1 MATLEKIRS
10 KSVFL
15 IVVIGVALLAFIVGD
30 ALTNSRNIFGDQ
42 TTVAKVGSTKI
53 DYTEYQRKRE
63 ELNNQYEE
71 ARRRNPQQFA
81 NFDTQQL
88 GEMALEQLIQQT
100 VIDNAAKKAGV
111 KSSANLLRYYMLE
124 SMGNPKVQELM
135 QGLQQSGLA
144 AQTPAQA
151 YDIIFNPK
159 RNGLTEAQVEPMQR
173 AWLAAEK
180 ETDKQIVEQ
189 TYQRLLA
196 GTVKANELDM
206 KALYNDYVN
215 TKSVDYAF
223 LPFGKLNEKEYPVTD
238 AELKAKYDEIKGRFA
253 VDEETKE
260 IGFISVTV
268 TPSDKDIA
276 AAKALADQTVAYMN
290 KNAGPLS
297 KELKKEGVS
306 MSRHTVL
313 AADIPGNV
321 RSSVTAGG
329 DSARLAYNNSLGFGV
344 VRVLSTKQEVDSVQV
359 TLVQAATED
368 CGRRVLSA
376 LNAGLPADSI
386 GTKFSPDSVM
396 AQPDQWIALYD
407 ADGATNAI
415 PAEQLDTLR
424 QAAGKYVSIV
434 SGPQGMVIA
443 KLVKQNAPK
452 TVYEY
457 DEASYVLG
465 PSNTTLNDERGK
477 LEKFLAQNNDAKK
490 FMANASKAGFNVQNF
505 TVTSSLPAVPRFAGM
520 NSYYPDSR
528 QVMRWVMI
536 DGETDAVSH
545 IYESKNPT
553 APLLYAAAVT
563 SEYDDYAPLSNKDV
577 KDYVTDLVRAE
588 KAGKKL
594 VDKFSKNTQSLQ
606 SAAQAMGVQVQSN
619 TQFRFGRNMGVGDP
633 EVTGKIYGTPAN
645 KKVVITSGQD
655 GVYVY
660 QVMGQNT
667 EKFPFN
673 EQQYQQQYYQL
684 VNPNMFE
691 LIKGDRKVK
700 NNIYKFEA
708 GD

>member
-124 SMGNPKVQELM
+124 NMGNPKVQELM
-135 QGLQQSGLA
+135 QSLQQSGLA

-180 ETDKQIVEQ
+180 ETDQQIAEQ
-189 TYQRLLA
+189 IYQRLLA
-196 GTVKANELDM
+196 GTVKANDLDM

-223 LPFGKLNEKEYPVTD
+223 LPFGNLNEKEYPVTD

-313 AADIPGNV
+313 AANIPGNV

-329 DSARLAYNNSLGFGV
+329 DSARLAYNNSQGFGV

-465 PSNTTLNDERGK
+465 PSNATLNDERGK
-477 LEKFLAQNNDAKK
+477 LEKFLAQNTDAKK

-505 TVTSSLPAVPRFAGM
+505 TVTASQPAVPRFAGM

-577 KDYVTDLVRAE
+577 KDYVTGLVRSE

-619 TQFRFGRNMGVGDP
+619 AQFRFGRNMGVGDP

-645 KKVVITSGQD
+645 KKVVITAGQD

>member
-42 TTVAKVGSTKI
+42 TTVAKVGSIKI

-124 SMGNPKVQELM
+124 NMGNPKVQELM
-135 QGLQQSGLA
+135 QSLQQSGLA

-180 ETDKQIVEQ
+180 ETDQQIAEQ
-189 TYQRLLA
+189 IYQRLLA
-196 GTVKANELDM
+196 GTVKANDLDM

-223 LPFGKLNEKEYPVTD
+223 LPFGNLNEKEYPVTD

-329 DSARLAYNNSLGFGV
+329 DSARLAYNNSQGFGV

-465 PSNTTLNDERGK
+465 PSNATLNDERGK
-477 LEKFLAQNNDAKK
+477 LEKFLAQNTDAKK

-505 TVTSSLPAVPRFAGM
+505 TVTASLPAVPRFAGM

-577 KDYVTDLVRAE
+577 KDYVTGLVRSE

-619 TQFRFGRNMGVGDP
+619 AQFRFGRNMGIADP
-633 EVTGKIYGTPAN
+633 EVMGKIYGTPAN
-645 KKVVITSGQD
+645 KKVVITAGQD

>member
-15 IVVIGVALLAFIVGD
+15 IVVIGLALLAFIVGD

-180 ETDKQIVEQ
+180 ETDQQIAEQ
-189 TYQRLLA
+189 IYQRLLA
-196 GTVKANELDM
+196 GTVKANDLDM

-223 LPFGKLNEKEYPVTD
+223 LPFGNLNEKEYPVTD

-329 DSARLAYNNSLGFGV
+329 DSARLAYNNSQGFGV

-424 QAAGKYVSIV
+424 QAAGRYVSIV

-505 TVTSSLPAVPRFAGM
+505 TVTASLPAVPRFAGM

-536 DGETDAVSH
+536 DGETGAVSH

-645 KKVVITSGQD
+645 KKVVITAGQD

>member
-180 ETDKQIVEQ
+180 ETDQQIAEQ
-189 TYQRLLA
+189 IYQRLLA
-196 GTVKANELDM
+196 GTVKANDLDM

-223 LPFGKLNEKEYPVTD
+223 LPFGNLNEKEYPVTD

-577 KDYVTDLVRAE
+577 KDYVTDQVRAE

>member
-124 SMGNPKVQELM
+124 NMGNPKVQELM
-135 QGLQQSGLA
+135 QSLQQSGLA

-180 ETDKQIVEQ
+180 ETDQQIAEQ
-189 TYQRLLA
+189 IYQRLLA
-196 GTVKANELDM
+196 GTVKANDLDM

-223 LPFGKLNEKEYPVTD
+223 LPFGNLNEKEYPVTD

-329 DSARLAYNNSLGFGV
+329 DSARLAYNNSQGFGV

-465 PSNTTLNDERGK
+465 PSNATLNDERGK
-477 LEKFLAQNNDAKK
+477 LEKFLAQNTDAKK

-505 TVTSSLPAVPRFAGM
+505 TVTASLPAVPRFAGM

-577 KDYVTDLVRAE
+577 KDYVTGLVRSE

-619 TQFRFGRNMGVGDP
+619 AQFRFGRNMGVGDP
-633 EVTGKIYGTPAN
+633 KVTGKIYGTPAN
-645 KKVVITSGQD
+645 KKVVITAGQD

>member
-196 GTVKANELDM
+196 GTVKANDLDM

-223 LPFGKLNEKEYPVTD
+223 LPFGNLNEKEYPVTD

-577 KDYVTDLVRAE
+577 KDYVTDQVRAE

>member
-124 SMGNPKVQELM
+124 NMGNPKVQELM
-135 QGLQQSGLA
+135 QSLQQSGLA

-180 ETDKQIVEQ
+180 ETDQQIAEQ
-189 TYQRLLA
+189 IYQRLLA
-196 GTVKANELDM
+196 GTVKANDLDM

-223 LPFGKLNEKEYPVTD
+223 LPFGNLNEKEYPVTD

-253 VDEETKE
+253 VDEKTKE

-329 DSARLAYNNSLGFGV
+329 DSARLAYNNSQGFGV

-465 PSNTTLNDERGK
+465 PSNATLNDERGK
-477 LEKFLAQNNDAKK
+477 LEKFLAQNTDAKK

-577 KDYVTDLVRAE
+577 KDYVTGLVRSE

-619 TQFRFGRNMGVGDP
+619 AQFRFGRNMGVGDP

-645 KKVVITSGQD
+645 KKVVITAGQD

>member
-180 ETDKQIVEQ
+180 ETDQQIVEQ
-189 TYQRLLA
+189 IYQRLLA
-196 GTVKANELDM
+196 GTVKANDLDM

-223 LPFGKLNEKEYPVTD
+223 LPFGNLNEKEYPVTD

-606 SAAQAMGVQVQSN
+606 SAAQAMGVQLQSN
-619 TQFRFGRNMGVGDP
+619 AQFRFGRNMGVGDP

>member
-42 TTVAKVGSTKI
+42 TTVAKVGSIKI

-111 KSSANLLRYYMLE
+111 KSSATLLRYYMLE
-124 SMGNPKVQELM
+124 NMGNPKVQELM
-135 QGLQQSGLA
+135 QSLQQSGLA

-180 ETDKQIVEQ
+180 ETDQQIAEQ
-189 TYQRLLA
+189 IYQRLLA
-196 GTVKANELDM
+196 GTVKANDLDM

-223 LPFGKLNEKEYPVTD
+223 LPFGNLNEKEYPVTD

-329 DSARLAYNNSLGFGV
+329 DSARLAYNNSQGFGV

-465 PSNTTLNDERGK
+465 PSNATLNDERGK
-477 LEKFLAQNNDAKK
+477 LEKFLAQNTDAKK

-505 TVTSSLPAVPRFAGM
+505 TVTASLPAVPRFAGM

-577 KDYVTDLVRAE
+577 KDYVTGLVRSE

-619 TQFRFGRNMGVGDP
+619 AQFRFGRNMGVGDP
-633 EVTGKIYGTPAN
+633 KVTGKIYGTPAN
-645 KKVVITSGQD
+645 KKVVITAGQD

>member
-42 TTVAKVGSTKI
+42 TTVAKVGSIKI

-124 SMGNPKVQELM
+124 NMGNPKVQELM
-135 QGLQQSGLA
+135 QSLQQSGLA

-180 ETDKQIVEQ
+180 ETDQQIAEQ
-189 TYQRLLA
+189 IYQRLLA
-196 GTVKANELDM
+196 GTVKANDLDM

-223 LPFGKLNEKEYPVTD
+223 LPFGNLNEKEYPVTD

-329 DSARLAYNNSLGFGV
+329 DSARLAYNNSQGFGV

-465 PSNTTLNDERGK
+465 PSNATLNDERGK
-477 LEKFLAQNNDAKK
+477 LEKFLAQNTDAKK

-505 TVTSSLPAVPRFAGM
+505 TVTASLPAVPRFAGM

-577 KDYVTDLVRAE
+577 KDYVTGLVRSE

>member
-124 SMGNPKVQELM
+124 NMGNPKVQELM
-135 QGLQQSGLA
+135 QSLQQSGLA

-180 ETDKQIVEQ
+180 ETDQQIAEQ
-189 TYQRLLA
+189 IYQRLLA
-196 GTVKANELDM
+196 GTVKANDLDM

-223 LPFGKLNEKEYPVTD
+223 LPFGNLNEKEYPVTD

-329 DSARLAYNNSLGFGV
+329 DSARLAYNNSQGFGV

-465 PSNTTLNDERGK
+465 PSNATLNDERGK
-477 LEKFLAQNNDAKK
+477 LEKFLAQNTDAKK

-505 TVTSSLPAVPRFAGM
+505 TVTASLPAVPRFAGM

-536 DGETDAVSH
+536 DGETGAVSH

-577 KDYVTDLVRAE
+577 KDYVTGLVRSE

-619 TQFRFGRNMGVGDP
+619 AQFRFGRNMGVGDP
-633 EVTGKIYGTPAN
+633 KVTGKIYGTPAN
-645 KKVVITSGQD
+645 KKVVITAGQD

>member
-124 SMGNPKVQELM
+124 NMGNPKVQELM
-135 QGLQQSGLA
+135 QSLQQSGLA

-180 ETDKQIVEQ
+180 ETDQQIAEQ
-189 TYQRLLA
+189 IYQRLLA
-196 GTVKANELDM
+196 GTVKANDLDM

-223 LPFGKLNEKEYPVTD
+223 LPFGNLNEKEYPVTD

-329 DSARLAYNNSLGFGV
+329 DSARLAYNNSQGFGV

-465 PSNTTLNDERGK
+465 PSNATLNDERGK
-477 LEKFLAQNNDAKK
+477 LEKFLAQNTDAKK

-505 TVTSSLPAVPRFAGM
+505 TVTASLPAVPRFAGM

-577 KDYVTDLVRAE
+577 KDYVTGLVRSE

-619 TQFRFGRNMGVGDP
+619 AQFRFGRNMGVGDP

-645 KKVVITSGQD
+645 KKVVITAGQD

>member
-15 IVVIGVALLAFIVGD
+15 IVVIGLALLAFIVGD

-124 SMGNPKVQELM
+124 NMGNPKVQELM
-135 QGLQQSGLA
+135 QSLQQSGLA

-180 ETDKQIVEQ
+180 ETDQQIAEQ
-189 TYQRLLA
+189 IYQRLLA
-196 GTVKANELDM
+196 GTVKANDLDM
-206 KALYNDYVN
+206 KALYDDYVN

-223 LPFGKLNEKEYPVTD
+223 LPFGNLNEKEYPVTD

-253 VDEETKE
+253 VDEATKE

-276 AAKALADQTVAYMN
+276 AAKALADQTVAFMN

-297 KELKKEGVS
+297 KELKKDGVS

-321 RSSVTAGG
+321 RNAVTAGG

-344 VRVLSTKQEVDSVQV
+344 VRVLSTKQEVDSVQI

-424 QAAGKYVSIV
+424 QAAGRYVSIV

-465 PSNTTLNDERGK
+465 PSNATLNDERGK

-505 TVTSSLPAVPRFAGM
+505 TVTASLPAVPRFAGM

-536 DGETDAVSH
+536 DGESDAVSH

-553 APLLYAAAVT
+553 APLLYAAAVI
-563 SEYDDYAPLSNKDV
+563 SEYDDYAPLSNKDI
-577 KDYVTDLVRAE
+577 KDYVTDLVRSE

-619 TQFRFGRNMGVGDP
+619 AQFRFGRNMGVGDP

-645 KKVVITSGQD
+645 KKVVITAGQD

-684 VNPNMFE
+684 LNPNMFE

-700 NNIYKFEA
+700 NNIYRFEA

>member
-1 MATLEKIRS
+1 
-10 KSVFL
+10 
-15 IVVIGVALLAFIVGD
+15 
-30 ALTNSRNIFGDQ
+30 
-42 TTVAKVGSTKI
+42 
-53 DYTEYQRKRE
+53 
-63 ELNNQYEE
+63 
-71 ARRRNPQQFA
+71 
-81 NFDTQQL
+81 
-88 GEMALEQLIQQT
+88 
-100 VIDNAAKKAGV
+100 
-111 KSSANLLRYYMLE
+111 
-124 SMGNPKVQELM
+124 
-135 QGLQQSGLA
+135 
-144 AQTPAQA
+144 
-151 YDIIFNPK
+151 
-159 RNGLTEAQVEPMQR
+159 
-173 AWLAAEK
+173 
-180 ETDKQIVEQ
+180 
-189 TYQRLLA
+189 
-196 GTVKANELDM
+196 
-206 KALYNDYVN
+206 
-215 TKSVDYAF
+215 
-223 LPFGKLNEKEYPVTD
+223 
-238 AELKAKYDEIKGRFA
+238 
-253 VDEETKE
+253 
-260 IGFISVTV
+260 
-268 TPSDKDIA
+268 
-276 AAKALADQTVAYMN
+276 
-290 KNAGPLS
+290 
-297 KELKKEGVS
+297 
-306 MSRHTVL
+306 
-313 AADIPGNV
+313 
-321 RSSVTAGG
+321 
-329 DSARLAYNNSLGFGV
+329 
-344 VRVLSTKQEVDSVQV
+344 
-359 TLVQAATED
+359 
-368 CGRRVLSA
+368 
-376 LNAGLPADSI
+376 
-386 GTKFSPDSVM
+386 M

-424 QAAGKYVSIV
+424 QAAGRYVSIV

-465 PSNTTLNDERGK
+465 PSNATLNDERGK

-505 TVTSSLPAVPRFAGM
+505 TVTASLPAVPRFAGM

-536 DGETDAVSH
+536 DGESDAVSH

-553 APLLYAAAVT
+553 APLLYAAAVI
-563 SEYDDYAPLSNKDV
+563 SEYDDYAPLSNKDI
-577 KDYVTDLVRAE
+577 KDYVTDLVRSE

-619 TQFRFGRNMGVGDP
+619 AQFRFGRNMGVGDP

-645 KKVVITSGQD
+645 KKVVITAGQD

-684 VNPNMFE
+684 LNPNMFE

>member
-124 SMGNPKVQELM
+124 NMGNPKVQELM
-135 QGLQQSGLA
+135 QSLQQSGLA

-180 ETDKQIVEQ
+180 ETDQQIAEQ
-189 TYQRLLA
+189 IYQRLLA
-196 GTVKANELDM
+196 GTVKANDLDM

-223 LPFGKLNEKEYPVTD
+223 LPFGNLNEKEYPVTD

-313 AADIPGNV
+313 AVNIPGNV

-329 DSARLAYNNSLGFGV
+329 DSARLAYNNSQGFGV

-465 PSNTTLNDERGK
+465 PSNATLNDERGK
-477 LEKFLAQNNDAKK
+477 LEKFLAQNTDAKK

-505 TVTSSLPAVPRFAGM
+505 TVTASQPAVPRFAGM

-577 KDYVTDLVRAE
+577 KDYVTGLVRSE

-619 TQFRFGRNMGVGDP
+619 AQFRFGRNMGVGDP

-645 KKVVITSGQD
+645 KKVVITAGQD

>member
-42 TTVAKVGSTKI
+42 TTVAKVGSIKI

-124 SMGNPKVQELM
+124 NMGNPKVQELM
-135 QGLQQSGLA
+135 QSLQQSGLA

-180 ETDKQIVEQ
+180 ETDQQIAEQ
-189 TYQRLLA
+189 IYQRLLA
-196 GTVKANELDM
+196 GTVKANDLDM

-223 LPFGKLNEKEYPVTD
+223 LPFGNLNEKEYPVTD

-253 VDEETKE
+253 VDEKTKE

-329 DSARLAYNNSLGFGV
+329 DSARLAYNNSQGFGV

-465 PSNTTLNDERGK
+465 PSNATLNDERGK
-477 LEKFLAQNNDAKK
+477 LEKFLAQNIDAKK

-505 TVTSSLPAVPRFAGM
+505 TVTASLPAVPRFAGM

-577 KDYVTDLVRAE
+577 KDYVTGLVRSE

-619 TQFRFGRNMGVGDP
+619 AQFRFGRNMGVGDP

-645 KKVVITSGQD
+645 KKVVITAGQD

>member
-42 TTVAKVGSTKI
+42 TTVAKVGSIKI

-124 SMGNPKVQELM
+124 NMGNPKVQELM
-135 QGLQQSGLA
+135 QSLQQSGLA

-180 ETDKQIVEQ
+180 ETDQQIAEQ
-189 TYQRLLA
+189 IYQRLLA
-196 GTVKANELDM
+196 GTVKANDLDM

-223 LPFGKLNEKEYPVTD
+223 LPFGNLNEKEYPVTD

-329 DSARLAYNNSLGFGV
+329 DSARLAYNNSQGFGV

-376 LNAGLPADSI
+376 FNA
-386 GTKFSPDSVM
+386 
-396 AQPDQWIALYD
+396 
-407 ADGATNAI
+407 
-415 PAEQLDTLR
+415 
-424 QAAGKYVSIV
+424 
-434 SGPQGMVIA
+434 
-443 KLVKQNAPK
+443 
-452 TVYEY
+452 
-457 DEASYVLG
+457 
-465 PSNTTLNDERGK
+465 
-477 LEKFLAQNNDAKK
+477 
-490 FMANASKAGFNVQNF
+490 
-505 TVTSSLPAVPRFAGM
+505 
-520 NSYYPDSR
+520 
-528 QVMRWVMI
+528 
-536 DGETDAVSH
+536 
-545 IYESKNPT
+545 
-553 APLLYAAAVT
+553 
-563 SEYDDYAPLSNKDV
+563 
-577 KDYVTDLVRAE
+577 
-588 KAGKKL
+588 
-594 VDKFSKNTQSLQ
+594 
-606 SAAQAMGVQVQSN
+606 
-619 TQFRFGRNMGVGDP
+619 
-633 EVTGKIYGTPAN
+633 
-645 KKVVITSGQD
+645 
-655 GVYVY
+655 
-660 QVMGQNT
+660 
-667 EKFPFN
+667 
-673 EQQYQQQYYQL
+673 
-684 VNPNMFE
+684 
-691 LIKGDRKVK
+691 
-700 NNIYKFEA
+700 
-708 GD
+708 